1 MTTSE
6 TQSVPAALGERLNW
20 RRALQKLGPLVGF
33 LFVFGLFSVLRP
45 HKFLNV
51 GNLQLMLQLTAVVG
65 TASLGMTLII
75 ISGGIDL
82 TPGSAIALCTVVTAL
97 LLSQGRSPLVA
108 AAGGIVIVTIVGLSI
123 GAMVIGH
130 LGAVMAGVL
139 GFCAYLFLHE
149 GLARPTPISAAIG
162 LIVAILLGW
171 ITWRYLPRVR
181 LSPFIVTLGL
191 WGSIRGVAQQV
202 AITGTALPDQPGTT
216 TISPPDSWLNGLLNT
231 PAQGHAWMVVSPG
244 VWVTILLAVAIALLL
259 RYTKFGRH
267 VYAIGSNE
275 QTARLCGINV
285 GRTKLLIYTLAGVL
299 VGIAGLLQF
308 SYLTMGDSTT
318 ANGLELNIIAAVV
331 IGGASLNGGEGGVL
345 GSMIGALM
353 MTAVSNGCAKMD
365 WSNSVELMVTGG
377 IIIIAVWLDGLRHLR
392 AD

>member
-1 MTTSE
+1 MTMLE
-6 TQSVPAALGERLNW
+6 TQPVSAATGDALNW
-20 RRALQKLGPLVGF
+20 RGVLQKLGPLVGF
-33 LFVFGLFSVLRP
+33 LFVFGLFSALRP
-45 HKFLNV
+45 HKFLNL

-65 TASLGMTLII
+65 IASLGMTLII

-82 TPGSAIALCTVVTAL
+82 TPGSNIALCTVTIAL
-97 LLSQGRSPLVA
+97 LLSAGWPPVIA
-108 AAGGIVIVTIVGLSI
+108 AIGGILIGTVVGLSI

-130 LGAVMAGVL
+130 LGTVVAGVAGL
-139 GFCAYLFLHE
+139 CAYLFLHQ
-149 GLARPTPISAAIG
+149 GLGRPAGTSAVVG
-162 LIVAILLGW
+162 LLVGILLGW
-171 ITWRYLPRVR
+171 LAWRYLPRVR

-202 AITGTALPDQPGTT
+202 AITGTTTPDQPGSTT
-216 TISPPDSWLNGLLNT
+216 VTPPDSWLNGLLNT
-231 PAQGHAWMVVSPG
+231 PAQGHAWMILSPG
-244 VWVTILLAVAIALLL
+244 VWMTIILAVGIALLL

-353 MTAVSNGCAKMD
+353 MTAVANGCAKME

-392 AD
+392 ID

>member
-1 MTTSE
+1 MTSLE
-6 TQSVPAALGERLNW
+6 TQPIPATVGAGPNW
-20 RRALQKLGPLVGF
+20 RGVLQRLGPLVGF
-33 LFVFGLFSVLRP
+33 LFVFGLFAVLRP

-51 GNLQLMLQLTAVVG
+51 GNLQLMLEETAVVG
-65 TASLGMTLII
+65 TAALGMTLII

-82 TPGSAIALCTVVTAL
+82 TPGSNIALCTVVVAL
-97 LLSQGRSPLVA
+97 LLNSGWSPPA
-108 AAGGIVIVTIVGLSI
+108 AAVGGILIATLVGLCI
-123 GAMVIGH
+123 AAMVIGH
-130 LGAVMAGVL
+130 LGAVAAGVAGL
-139 GFCAYLFLHE
+139 CAYLLLHT
-149 GLARPTPISAAIG
+149 GLEYSSALSIAVGI
-162 LIVAILLGW
+162 IVALIFGALA
-171 ITWRYLPRVR
+171 WRYLPRVL

-191 WGSIRGVAQQV
+191 WGSLRGVAQQV
-202 AITGTALPDQPGTT
+202 AITGTALPGQPGTT
-216 TISPPDSWLNGLLNT
+216 TVSPPETWLNGLLNT
-231 PAQGHAWMVVSPG
+231 LGQGHSWMILPLG
-244 VWVTILLAVAIALLL
+244 VWATIILAVVIALVL

-267 VYAIGSNE
+267 IYAIGSNE

-331 IGGASLNGGEGGVL
+331 IGGASLNGGEGGIL

-392 AD
+392 TD

>member
-1 MTTSE
+1 M
-6 TQSVPAALGERLNW
+6 VNW
-20 RRALQKLGPLVGF
+20 QAALQKLGPLVGF
-33 LFVFGLFSVLRP
+33 LLVFGLFAVMRP
-45 HKFLNV
+45 SRFLNP
-51 GNLQLMLQLTAVVG
+51 GNLQLMLEETAVVG

-82 TPGSAIALCTVVTAL
+82 TPGSVIALCTVSTGL
-97 LLSQGRSPLVA
+97 LLTAGLPPIAAAIGGVLVA
-108 AAGGIVIVTIVGLSI
+108 TVVGLAI

-130 LGAVMAGVL
+130 LGAVASAVA
-139 GFCAYLFLHE
+139 GFCAYLALHTGFE
-149 GLARPTPISAAIG
+149 RSTGLSVAGGCVAA
-162 LIVAILLGW
+162 LLLGAL
-171 ITWRYLPRVR
+171 TWRFLPRVR

-202 AITGTALPDQPGTT
+202 AISGTATADQPGSTT
-216 TISPPDSWLNGLLNT
+216 VNPPDTWLNDLLNT
-231 PAQGHAWMVVSPG
+231 PAASHKWMVLPAG
-244 VWVTILLAVAIALLL
+244 VWVTILLAIVVALLL

-267 VYAIGSNE
+267 IYAIGSNE

-285 GRTKLLIYTLAGVL
+285 SRTKLMIYTLAGVL

-318 ANGLELNIIAAVV
+318 ANGMELNIIAAVV

-353 MTAVSNGCAKMD
+353 MTAVANGCAKMG

-392 AD
+392 TE

>member
-1 MTTSE
+1 MTTIEYQPPLVSARPKLNW
-6 TQSVPAALGERLNW
+6 QSV
-20 RRALQKLGPLVGF
+20 LQKLGPLVGF
-33 LFVFGLFSVLRP
+33 LFVFGLFAAMRPAQFLRT
-45 HKFLNV
+45 
-51 GNLQLMLQLTAVVG
+51 GNLLLMLEETAVVG
-65 TASLGMTLII
+65 TAALGMTMII

-82 TPGSAIALCTVVTAL
+82 TPGSVIALCTVATGL
-97 LLSQGRSPLVA
+97 LLAAGLPPLVA
-108 AAGGIVIVTIVGLSI
+108 AIGGVLVATVVGFAI

-130 LGAVMAGVL
+130 LGAVASAVA
-139 GFCAYLFLHE
+139 GFCAYAALHS
-149 GLARPTPISAAIG
+149 GFNRSAGVSVAVGVAVALAIG
-162 LIVAILLGW
+162 VV
-171 ITWRYLPRVR
+171 TWRFLPRVR

-202 AITGTALPDQPGTT
+202 ARSWTATADQPGSTT
-216 TISPPDSWLNGLLNT
+216 VYPPDTWLNNLLST
-231 PAQGHAWMVVSPG
+231 PSGSNRWMIVPAG
-244 VWVTILLAVAIALLL
+244 VWLTIVLAIAVALML

-267 VYAIGSNE
+267 IYAIGSNE

-285 GRTKLLIYTLAGVL
+285 GRTKLMIYTLAGVL

-353 MTAVSNGCAKMD
+353 MTAVANGCAKMG

-392 AD
+392 TE